1 MALLN
6 PFTKEKTLKTMYY
19 HYKTFIFCYFYHTN
33 FILVSEFIGYV
44 GALLIG
50 IVLGVT
56 GGGGSILTV
65 PILVYILNYNPI
77 IATAYSLF
85 IVGTTSGFGT
95 VQNFKKGLVAPKTA
109 LQFAIPSVVGVYLTR
124 KFIVPSIP
132 DVVFYFGSL
141 QLAKSTFLMLLF
153 AVVMF
158 MAAYSMLKTQK
169 DADLIDFKTKSIVL
183 VSIKL
188 FFVGILIGLIGAG
201 GGFLIIPALLKFA
214 QLSMKKAVGTSLFII
229 TINSLIGFTGDL
241 QNLNVDWTFLFSFT
255 LFSVI
260 GIFIGMYIQN
270 FINEKY
276 LKKTFGIFVLIMSI
290 FILYKEL
297 FS

>member
-1 MALLN
+1 M
-6 PFTKEKTLKTMYY
+6 
-19 HYKTFIFCYFYHTN
+19 
-33 FILVSEFIGYV
+33 
-44 GALLIG
+44 GALIIG
-50 IVLGVT
+50 LVLGIT

-65 PILVYILNYNPI
+65 PVLVYILSYNPI

-95 VQNFKKGLVAPKTA
+95 IQNFKKGLVVPKMA
-109 LQFAIPSVVGVYLTR
+109 LQFAIPSVIGVYLTR
-124 KFIVPSIP
+124 KFIVPGIP

-141 QLAKSTFLMLLF
+141 QVSKATFLMLLF
-153 AVVMF
+153 AIVMF
-158 MAAYSMLKTQK
+158 MAAYSMLKTKQE
-169 DADLIDFKTKSIVL
+169 DDPIDFKLNAVVL

-201 GGFLIIPALLKFA
+201 GGFLIIPALIKFA
-214 QLSMKKAVGTSLFII
+214 RLPVKKAIGTSLLII

-241 QNLNVDWTFLFSFT
+241 QNLSIDWMFLLSFS
-255 LFSVI
+255 LVSVI

-270 FINEKY
+270 FINEKH
-276 LKKTFGIFVLIMSI
+276 LKKIFGVFLLMMSL